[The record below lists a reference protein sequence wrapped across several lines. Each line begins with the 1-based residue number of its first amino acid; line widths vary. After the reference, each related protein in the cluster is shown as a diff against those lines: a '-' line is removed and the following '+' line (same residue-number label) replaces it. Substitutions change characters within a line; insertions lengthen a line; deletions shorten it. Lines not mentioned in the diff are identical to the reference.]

1 MNTESGEPG
10 RSSVDR
16 SLLNAASYGGIARG
30 AWTFYRASFAD
41 LLKLS
46 LPAMLLIFLLEF
58 LWLAT
63 AGESMPA
70 VALVSGDILFRTLV
84 PALIGTFFIAAAHI
98 LMADKLLGRNTGPSD
113 AIDQVRRFAPS
124 LLQAGLVA
132 ATGAMFFGIFPGLI
146 FLSFVWWGPPILGSA
161 IVVERSPFPD
171 AWTATRR
178 RLRGDLGRVILVV
191 SMAALALVAV
201 SFLVLVPIAF
211 ALQGLGTTGDLA
223 TYIAVGVLTALLRP
237 ALAAATLRLYFDA
250 RARSEEGFDGR
261 VLERERAAR
270 PEEDDTGNV

>member
-10 RSSVDR
+10 RNSVDR

-98 LMADKLLGRNTGPSD
+98 LMADELLGRNTGPSD

-178 RLRGDLGRVILVV
+178 RLRGNLGRVILVV
-191 SMAALALVAV
+191 LMAALALVAV

-211 ALQGLGTTGDLA
+211 ALQDLGTIGDLA